1 MIRIAWRSLTAHKLR
16 TFLTTLAILLGV
28 AMISGTYVLT
38 DQIDKGFQQIFTDA
52 YKGIDVTVTRK
63 PSFTGAQVSSTV
75 SGLPESLV
83 QKVEGVDGVSTAV
96 GYVTGSG
103 AVAVDGKVVG
113 TGGAPTLFFSY
124 SPGME
129 QLQPNTF
136 VEGAPPARSGEVGII
151 QKLAKDSD
159 LGVGSRIQVIT
170 PTGSQTATVSGVFTF
185 AAQSSLGGSLIIDT
199 TLPDAQQW
207 FGMPGQVSE
216 IDVKGVA
223 GVSPD
228 ALAGRVRTVVPPGVE
243 VKTGAQAAADQTK
256 QLSDAI
262 GTFLKPALLS
272 FGGIA
277 VLVGAFIIFNAFS
290 MTVAQ
295 RRREFAM
302 VRALG
307 ASRRQVLVSITVEA
321 LVMGVFASLLGLV
334 AGLGIAAGVNELFQA
349 MKIDIPHSGL
359 VLEPRTIVIALV
371 VGILVTLLSAVI
383 PAARATRVPPIAA
396 LQEGAAL
403 PQTRFSRFTPYL
415 AAAVAVLGGLLIAAG
430 MIGPGGTTQRLGTVA
445 FGAILVFIA
454 VAMVSRYL
462 IRPIAGALGWPL
474 QKLSPVSGRL
484 ARDNSVRNPGRTAA
498 TASALMIGLG
508 VVVFVAVFAQ
518 GLKSSFV
525 DGIDRMV
532 RADYIVQGENF
543 MPLPSDVVGR
553 LQAVPGVQGVSGLDI
568 QQVQVDK
575 KLTGVSAVD
584 PATFGPLWRF
594 DWLDGGSDSLLQ
606 ELGSS
611 KALIEQQTAGTLG
624 LKTGQKFTMTTVD
637 GKEATFTVAGE
648 YKDPMLLNGILITS
662 SAYSRVFP
670 QSALYMVFVK
680 GVGGAASDQQLA
692 ALKTALKDVPTAKVQ
707 TVAEYQDSVVK
718 QVNQLLN
725 LLYGLLAMSVIISLF
740 GIVNTLVLAVFER
753 TREIGLVRAIGMSR
767 RQVRATVRYESII
780 TSVIGAIMG
789 IVVGIVFAWVVT
801 TRFAGQGI
809 TFSIPGTQLVV
820 FLILAVIV
828 GVIAAILPARR
839 AAKIDI
845 LEAIHYE

>member
-16 TFLTTLAILLGV
+16 TILTTLAILLGV

-38 DQIDKGFQQIFTDA
+38 DQIDKGFQQIFTNA

-63 PSFTGAQVSSTV
+63 PSFTGADMASTV

-83 QKVEGVDGVSTAV
+83 QTVKGVDGVSTAV
-96 GYVTGSG
+96 GYVSGSG
-103 AVAVDGKVVG
+103 AVAVNGKVVG

-136 VEGAPPARSGEVGII
+136 VQGAPPARSGEVGII
-151 QKLAKDSD
+151 QKLAKDSH
-159 LGVGSRIQVIT
+159 LTLGSRIQVIT
-170 PTGSQTATVSGVFTF
+170 PTGSRPATVSGVFTF
-185 AAQSSLGGSLIIDT
+185 AAQSSMGGSLLIDT

-223 GVSPD
+223 GLSPD
-228 ALAGRVRTVVPPGVE
+228 TLAGQVRAVVPPGVE
-243 VKTGAQAAADQTK
+243 VKTGTQAAADQTK

-277 VLVGAFIIFNAFS
+277 ILVGAFIIFNAFS

-302 VRALG
+302 LRALG

-321 LVMGVFASLLGLV
+321 LAMGVFASLLGLV
-334 AGLGIAAGVNELFQA
+334 AGLGIAAGVNQLFQA

-359 VLEPRTIVIALV
+359 VLEPRTVVVALV
-371 VGILVTLLSAVI
+371 VGVLVTLLSAVI

-403 PQTRFSRFTPYL
+403 PPSRFSRLTPFV
-415 AAAVAVLGGLLIAAG
+415 AAAVAVFGALFIAGG
-430 MIGPGGTTQRLGTVA
+430 MFGPGGATQRLGVIA
-445 FGAILVFIA
+445 LGAVLVFVA

-462 IRPIAGALGWPL
+462 IRPVAGALGWPL

-532 RADYIVQGENF
+532 RADYIVQSKNF
-543 MPLPSDVVGR
+543 MALPSDVVSK
-553 LQAVPGVQGVSGLDI
+553 LQGVDGVQSAAGLNV

-575 KLTGVSAVD
+575 KLTAVNAVV
-584 PATFGPLWRF
+584 PATFAPLWHF
-594 DWLDGGSDSLLQ
+594 DWMGGANDALLKG
-606 ELGSS
+606 LGTDQ
-611 KALIEQQTAGTLG
+611 ALLEQQTAGSLRV
-624 LKTGQKFTMTTVD
+624 KKGQTFTVTTVD
-637 GKEATFTVAGE
+637 GKQVKLTMVGE
-648 YKDPMLLNGILITS
+648 FKDPMLLNGILVS
-662 SAYSRVFP
+662 NSAYAQMFP
-670 QSALYMVFVK
+670 QPALFMVFVK
-680 GVGGAASDQQLA
+680 GGPGTAGGRQLA
-692 ALKTALKDVPTAKVQ
+692 ALKTALADVPTANVQ
-707 TVAEYQDSVVK
+707 TVAEYKDSMVK

-753 TREIGLVRAIGMSR
+753 TREIGLTRAIGMSR
-767 RQVRATVRYESII
+767 RQVRATVRYESVI
-780 TSVIGAIMG
+780 TSIIGALMG
-789 IVVGIVFAWVVT
+789 IVVGVVFAWVVT

-809 TFSIPGTQLVV
+809 TFSIPGGQLVV
-820 FLILAVIV
+820 FLVLAVIV